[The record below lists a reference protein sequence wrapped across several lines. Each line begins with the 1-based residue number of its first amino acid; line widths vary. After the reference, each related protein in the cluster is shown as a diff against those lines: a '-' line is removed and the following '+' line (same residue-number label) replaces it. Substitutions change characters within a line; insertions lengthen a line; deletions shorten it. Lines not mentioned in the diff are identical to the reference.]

1 MLPIGFSFREVLRK
15 ELPKMVPFVHILFKK
30 KFQKTFYVKKQHNG
44 SFQKSGIIFA
54 SRPRL
59 FFVIF
64 NPFEQ
69 AILSPDFLFFAKF
82 EVFLVACPYRRTPL
96 CTIFPKNGCPYTS
109 ETVLRVTMVY
119 FFSFVWI
126 FRSNFQQHDFLS
138 KKVHLGINQQLY
150 CRDGQ
155 SRSELTKGLKIVI
168 SRF

>member
-82 EVFLVACPYRRTPL
+82 EVHPPPYIRTGEKLDGRPMLEQDRTGDNFLVFFKGKGGVFLVACPYRRTPL
-96 CTIFPKNGCPYTS
+96 YTLFPKTGCPYTLYGAS
-109 ETVLRVTMVY
+109 RWSIFLVSIGY
-119 FFSFVWI
+119 FVPIFSSMI
-126 FRSNFQQHDFLS
+126 F
-138 KKVHLGINQQLY
+138 
-150 CRDGQ
+150 
-155 SRSELTKGLKIVI
+155 
-168 SRF
+168 